1 MYMWLNYSDKNNHFK
16 RLPVAVK
23 NISHLFCMPGEK
35 LESDNLH
42 LLLLSDSTRISDNEY
57 LKSLDTTAGLI
68 VCTEEQVC
76 K

>member
-23 NISHLFCMPGEK
+23 NISHLCCMPGEK

-42 LLLLSDSTRISDNEY
+42 LLLLSDST
-57 LKSLDTTAGLI
+57 
-68 VCTEEQVC
+68 
-76 K
+76 

>member
-1 MYMWLNYSDKNNHFK
+1 
-16 RLPVAVK
+16 
-23 NISHLFCMPGEK
+23 MPGEK

-42 LLLLSDSTRISDNEY
+42 LLLLSDSTWISDNEY

-68 VCTEEQVC
+68 ACTEEQVC